1 MLSYDPGKRR
11 GEEIGMRTW
20 DSDHPKA
27 ALMTR
32 KRDVIV
38 EAAMRA
44 FLAEGYDGS
53 SVNRIADDA
62 GVSIKTLYRHF
73 SGKDDLF
80 GAVMAAACAPASGPD
95 PDAERPWLSLAP
107 GEALPMMGEAYLRDV
122 LSKEQLLLYRV
133 VVHDAARAPAV
144 GALYHAQ
151 MIENRLGHF
160 MRYAARW
167 AAPSGWPPGDWR
179 RAAEV
184 FAGLLDAGV
193 MNAALLM
200 NSLPD
205 EDSLIA
211 HARRTA
217 SDMLFLIQSGRF
229 RTDGEGFARRGE

>member
-1 MLSYDPGKRR
+1 
-11 GEEIGMRTW
+11 MRTW

-38 EAAMRA
+38 GAAMRA
-44 FLAEGYDGS
+44 FLAEGYEGS

-80 GAVMAAACAPASGPD
+80 GAVMAAACAPAAGPD
-95 PDAERPWLSLAP
+95 PDAERPWLSEPPEA
-107 GEALPMMGEAYLRDV
+107 ALPMMAEAYLRDV

-133 VVHDAARAPAV
+133 VVHDAGRVPAI
-144 GALYHAQ
+144 GGLYHAQ

-160 MRYAARW
+160 IRYAERW
-167 AAPSGWPPGDWR
+167 AAPSGWPAGDGR

-193 MNAALLM
+193 MNTALLM
-200 NSLPD
+200 NTLPD
-205 EDSLIA
+205 EDRLVA
-211 HARRTA
+211 QARRAA

-229 RTDGEGFARRGE
+229 AADGENLARQDE